1 MKRYLLAMLSCFF
14 LCGVSLADAAD
25 LSRAGGD
32 WDEESSFEWVPAK
45 LASFIPSMETESP
58 SLIEQA
64 GAVEDTSTETSFV
77 NHQHGCVTGVP
88 CDWLTPCGGW
98 NFEAQSLW
106 LRAQESE
113 GRIVGA
119 GYDNGTRF
127 TFGHTDSSGRSWRVR
142 YFNYFADGVV
152 RSQTQQGPIL
162 LTQKYN
168 LEYFDFEH
176 ARRFSWSGGL
186 YGELSAGLRWA
197 QFVNSQE
204 SSSSTGGTGVMQKN
218 QFYSDTIGPVVGGE
232 LRGLSLYGW
241 DAYALGRYSVQFGK
255 ILDENEFGTFSV
267 TEVQLGLVRN
277 VNLLGHATF
286 VKGFFE
292 AQKWASAD
300 SDSEDLGL
308 VGLGFALGMTF

>member
-45 LASFIPSMETESP
+45 LTSFIPSMETESP

-64 GAVEDTSTETSFV
+64 GAVEDISTETSFV
-77 NHQHGCVTGVP
+77 NHQRGCVTGVP

-106 LRAQESE
+106 LRAQQSE

-119 GYDNGTRF
+119 GYDTGTRF

-142 YFNYFADGVV
+142 YFNYFADGIS
-152 RSQTQQGPIL
+152 RSLTP

-197 QFVNSQE
+197 QFVNE
-204 SSSSTGGTGVMQKN
+204 SENFVTGDVRPAE
-218 QFYSDTIGPVVGGE
+218 FFSDTIGPVVGGE

-255 ILDENEFGTFSV
+255 ILEENEFGTFSV

-300 SDSEDLGL
+300 TDSEDLGL

>member
-1 MKRYLLAMLSCFF
+1 
-14 LCGVSLADAAD
+14 
-25 LSRAGGD
+25 
-32 WDEESSFEWVPAK
+32 
-45 LASFIPSMETESP
+45 METESP

-106 LRAQESE
+106 LRAQQSE

-127 TFGHTDSSGRSWRVR
+127 TFGHTDSSGRSWRAR
-142 YFNYFADGVV
+142 YFNYFADGIF
-152 RSQTQQGPIL
+152 RAQSP

-204 SSSSTGGTGVMQKN
+204 NINTGVMQKN
-218 QFYSDTIGPVVGGE
+218 QFVSDTIGPVVGGE
-232 LRGLSLYGW
+232 LRGLSVYGW

-255 ILDENEFGTFSV
+255 IIEENEFGTFSV

-300 SDSEDLGL
+300 TDSEDLGL